1 MSTEGV
7 EKQITE
13 MAAPIADDFGLELVD
28 VEYRQQGRQWLLCV
42 YIDKEGG
49 VTLDDC
55 AEFSR
60 ELSTLLDVE
69 DVVPTAYRLEV
80 SSPGL
85 DRALKKKEDF
95 IRFAGEV
102 VKIKTHSLLDP
113 DARGYTR
120 KTFVGVLRGL
130 DGESV
135 IVEQND
141 SAKGSA
147 LLPLREIDKANL
159 EPQF

>member
-1 MSTEGV
+1 MSTESV
-7 EKQITE
+7 EKQVE
-13 MAAPIADDFGLELVD
+13 ELAAPIVSEFDLDLVD
-28 VEYRQQGRQWLLCV
+28 IEYRQQGREWLLCL
-42 YIDKEGG
+42 YIDKAGG

-55 AEFSR
+55 AHFSR

-85 DRALKKKEDF
+85 DRPLKKMDDF
-95 IRFAGEV
+95 RRFAGAV
-102 VKIKTHSLLDP
+102 VKIKMRSLVDP

-120 KTFVGVLRGL
+120 KTFVGVLHGL
-130 DGESV
+130 EGENV
-135 IVEQND
+135 AVEQSD
-141 SAKGSA
+141 SAGGKV
-147 LLPLREIDKANL
+147 LLPLQDIDKANI

>member
-7 EKQITE
+7 EKQVE
-13 MAAPIADDFGLELVD
+13 ELAAPIVAEFGLELVD
-28 VEYRQQGRQWLLCV
+28 IEYRQQGREWLLCL
-42 YIDKEGG
+42 YIDKDGG

-55 AEFSR
+55 ANFSR

-85 DRALKKKEDF
+85 DRPLKKKDDF
-95 IRFAGEV
+95 ARFAGEM
-102 VKIKTHSLLDP
+102 VKVKMRSLVDP

-120 KTFVGVLRGL
+120 KTFIGVLQGME
-130 DGESV
+130 DEHV
-135 IVEQND
+135 VVEQSD
-141 SAKGSA
+141 STDGKI
-147 LLPLREIDKANL
+147 LLPLQDIDKANI

>member
-7 EKQITE
+7 EKQVE
-13 MAAPIADDFGLELVD
+13 ELASPIVADFGLELVD
-28 VEYRQQGRQWLLCV
+28 VEYRQQGHQWLLCL
-42 YIDKEGG
+42 YIDKDGG

-55 AEFSR
+55 ANFSR

-85 DRALKKKEDF
+85 DRPLKKEGDF
-95 IRFAGEV
+95 VRFAGET
-102 VKIKTHSLLDP
+102 VKVKTRSLLDP
-113 DARGYTR
+113 DERGYTR
-120 KTFVGVLRGL
+120 KTFVGILHGL
-130 DGESV
+130 DGEHV
-135 IVEQND
+135 VVEQND
-141 SAKGSA
+141 KAGGRA
-147 LLPLREIDKANL
+147 LLPLRDIDKANI

>member
-1 MSTEGV
+1 MSTESV
-7 EKQITE
+7 EKQIE
-13 MAAPIADDFGLELVD
+13 ELAAPIVADFGLELVD
-28 VEYRQQGRQWLLCV
+28 IEYRQQGREWLLCL

-55 AEFSR
+55 ANLSR

-85 DRALKKKEDF
+85 DRPLKKKDDF
-95 IRFAGEV
+95 VRFAGKM
-102 VKIKTHSLLDP
+102 VKVKMRSLMDP

-120 KTFVGVLRGL
+120 KTFVGILHEM
-130 DGESV
+130 DGEHV
-135 IVEQND
+135 VVEQSD
-141 SAKGSA
+141 SAGGKV
-147 LLPLREIDKANL
+147 LLPLQDIDKANI

>member
-7 EKQITE
+7 EKQVEELAT
-13 MAAPIADDFGLELVD
+13 PIVADFGLELVD
-28 VEYRQQGRQWLLCV
+28 VEYRQQGHQWLLCL
-42 YIDKEGG
+42 YIDKDGG

-55 AEFSR
+55 ANFSR

-85 DRALKKKEDF
+85 DRPLKKKDDF
-95 IRFAGEV
+95 VRFAGET
-102 VKIKTHSLLDP
+102 VKVKTRSLLDP
-113 DARGYTR
+113 DERGYTR
-120 KTFVGVLRGL
+120 KTFVGVLHGL
-130 DGESV
+130 DGEHV
-135 IVEQND
+135 VVEQND
-141 SAKGSA
+141 NAGGRA
-147 LLPLREIDKANL
+147 LLPLRDIDKANI